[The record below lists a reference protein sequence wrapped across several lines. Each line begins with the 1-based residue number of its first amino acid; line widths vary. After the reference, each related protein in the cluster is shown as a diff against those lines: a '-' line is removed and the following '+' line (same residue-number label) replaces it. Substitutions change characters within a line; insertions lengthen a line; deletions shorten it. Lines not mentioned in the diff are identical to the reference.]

1 MTKLYETIELPL
13 IEVLA
18 NIEFEGF
25 SVDTTELKALDEE
38 LTVKIEELTKD
49 IYHMAEGEFNINS
62 PKQLGVVLFET
73 LGLPAVKKTK
83 TGYST
88 SHDVLEKLMDKH
100 PIIPAII
107 EYRTYT
113 KLKSTYIDGIFAV
126 INDSTG
132 KIHTSLNQT
141 VAVTGRLSSTEPNL
155 QNIPVRLPLGRRLRK
170 VFVPSEGQTLI
181 DADYS
186 QIELRVLAQMSEDD
200 NLIKAFTENIDVH
213 AMTASQVFDVP
224 LDEVTS
230 LERSRAKEVNFG
242 IVYGMSDYGLSENL
256 GITRKEA
263 KTYIENYF
271 AKYPKVKEYMDEMVD
286 HCKENGYVTTILNRR
301 RYVPEINHKNFNLR
315 SFGERTAMN
324 TPIQGSAADIIKIAM
339 LKVYKALKEK
349 DLKSKLI
356 LQVHDE
362 LIIDTHPDEV
372 EQVKALLRENMETAA
387 DDILSDAFKI
397 PLKVDMNEGESWYD
411 TK

>member
-1 MTKLYETIELPL
+1 
-13 IEVLA
+13 
-18 NIEFEGF
+18 
-25 SVDTTELKALDEE
+25 
-38 LTVKIEELTKD
+38 
-49 IYHMAEGEFNINS
+49 
-62 PKQLGVVLFET
+62 
-73 LGLPAVKKTK
+73 
-83 TGYST
+83 
-88 SHDVLEKLMDKH
+88 MDKH

-349 DLKSKLI
+349 RLEI
-356 LQVHDE
+356 
-362 LIIDTHPDEV
+362 
-372 EQVKALLRENMETAA
+372 KADFTSA
-387 DDILSDAFKI
+387 
-397 PLKVDMNEGESWYD
+397 
-411 TK
+411 